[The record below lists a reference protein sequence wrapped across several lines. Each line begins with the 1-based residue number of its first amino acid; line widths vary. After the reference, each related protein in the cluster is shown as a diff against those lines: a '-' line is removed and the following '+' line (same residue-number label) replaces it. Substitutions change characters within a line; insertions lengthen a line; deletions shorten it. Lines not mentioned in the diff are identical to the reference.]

1 MPPTRLRRLIDMI
14 HSHNAYIS
22 TGGYIERVLA
32 ASGGST
38 KVVGQYLET
47 CKEMG
52 YEFSRLIEIWDSL
65 SVLCEVSTFL
75 SCLADSYPFRP
86 MIGLLWSNSP
96 SQSDSNRNPRLEFF
110 LEPAETQKVLKV
122 RALGIR
128 AGLSRSV
135 ALLLVILIHSKL
147 SRSSL
152 QRAEKFLDAGADRI
166 MVCAFISSL
175 CIPVS

>member
-14 HSHNAYIS
+14 HSHNAYVS

-38 KVVGQYLET
+38 RAVGQYLET

-52 YEFSRLIEIWDSL
+52 YEFARLIEIWDSL
-65 SVLCEVSTFL
+65 SEVSTFL

-110 LEPAETQKVLKV
+110 LEPAETLKALKV

-128 AGLSRSV
+128 TGLSRSV
-135 ALLLVILIHSKL
+135 ATTSDSYSFKT
-147 SRSSL
+147 
-152 QRAEKFLDAGADRI
+152 
-166 MVCAFISSL
+166 
-175 CIPVS
+175 